1 MTAGTD
7 ELDYQA
13 LFVHAPG
20 LYMVLEPN
28 APRFTILEATNA
40 YLAATLTKRASMVGR
55 GLFEVFPDDP
65 NDPHATGTSNLRAS
79 LERAIAS
86 RAPDTMAV
94 QKYPVQRP
102 ESEGG
107 GFEERFWS
115 VVNTPVLDAR
125 GGVRFV
131 IHRAV
136 DVTDLVLAR
145 RSSEEHVERTRAME
159 LEVLARSQELDAA
172 NNELRGANERLSEL
186 DKAKTVFFSNISH
199 EFRTP
204 LTLMLG
210 PVEDCLADRQ
220 APLPPRARERLELVH
235 HNTLRLLKLVN
246 RLLDFS
252 RIEAG
257 RMTATF
263 APTDLAAFTTEL
275 ASMFQSAAVK
285 AGLTLEIDCPPLT
298 EPALA
303 DRDLW
308 EKIVLNLLSNAF
320 KFTFAGRIA
329 VKLEEQGRELVLRVS
344 DTGTGIPADQLA
356 LIFER
361 FHRVEG
367 ARGRTHEGTG
377 IGLALVQDLV
387 RLHGGTISVE
397 SAVDVGSTFT
407 VTIPRAATA
416 PSSAG
421 PDVGLADPSG
431 ERAIFAAEAHGWVAA
446 PETEARAPASTGR
459 ILFADDNA
467 ELRVYVSGLLAPTY
481 AVEVVADGRQALARA
496 RESRPD
502 LVLSDVMMPELDGFG
517 LLRELR
523 ADPSTRDIPVILLS
537 ARAGEEA
544 AIEGLDAS
552 ADDYLAKPFSAR
564 ELLARVRTHV
574 ELARDRRVWLRDLER
589 ANTELALANKE
600 LEAFSY
606 SVSHDLRAPLRAIDG
621 FSKLLLDRCGDAVD
635 EEGRHYLERVRAG
648 TTRMAALID
657 DLLELS
663 RITRATLRDEPVDL
677 SAMARAIVEELRR
690 RDPQRVVTVEIAP
703 GLSVRGDRRLLAIAL
718 ENLLGNAW
726 KFTGKRA
733 AASVWFGREAAA
745 EGTAFF
751 VRDDGAGFDMAFA
764 GKLFAPFQRLHRAS
778 EFDGT
783 GIGLATVQRVVARH
797 GGRIWARG
805 AVDEGATFYFTI
817 GET

>member
-7 ELDYQA
+7 ELDYRA
-13 LFVHAPG
+13 LFAHAPG
-20 LYMVLEPN
+20 QYMVLAAD
-28 APRFTILEATNA
+28 APTFTILEATNA
-40 YLAATLTKRASMVGR
+40 YLAATLTKRATMLGR

-65 NDPHATGTSNLRAS
+65 NDPNATGTRNLRAS

-107 GFEERFWS
+107 GFEDRFWS
-115 VVNTPVLDAR
+115 VVNTPVLGAR
-125 GGVRFV
+125 GEVRFI

-145 RSSEEHVERTRAME
+145 RSNEENVERTRAME
-159 LEVLARSQELDAA
+159 LEVLARSQELNAA
-172 NNELRGANERLSEL
+172 NDKLRAANERLSEL
-186 DKAKTVFFSNISH
+186 DQAKTVFFSNISH

-210 PVEDCLADRQ
+210 PVEDCLADRE
-220 APLPPRARERLELVH
+220 APLPAPARERLELVH

-263 APTDLAAFTTEL
+263 ARTDVAAFTTEL
-275 ASMFQSAAVK
+275 ASMFQSAATK
-285 AGLTLEIDCPPLT
+285 AGLTLEIDCPPLS
-298 EPALA
+298 EPVLV
-303 DRDLW
+303 DRDMW

-320 KFTFAGRIA
+320 KFTFAGHIA
-329 VKLEEQGRELVLRVS
+329 VKLEERGPELVLRVT

-356 LIFER
+356 LVFER

-377 IGLALVQDLV
+377 IGLALVQELV
-387 RLHGGTISVE
+387 RLHGGAISVE
-397 SAVDVGSTFT
+397 STVGVGSTFT
-407 VTIPRAATA
+407 VSIPRAAPQQGGA
-416 PSSAG
+416 AKAAEPVEPSH
-421 PDVGLADPSG
+421 
-431 ERAIFAAEAHGWVAA
+431 ERRAIFAVEARGWIPTPDVATSA
-446 PETEARAPASTGR
+446 PEGAAR

-467 ELRVYVSGLLAPTY
+467 ELRAYVSGLLAPHY
-481 AVEVVADGRQALARA
+481 AVEVVVNGRQALARA

-523 ADPSTRDIPVILLS
+523 ADASTREIPVILLS

-574 ELARDRRVWLRDLER
+574 ELARGRREWTRELER
-589 ANTELALANKE
+589 ANAELGRTNKE

-621 FSKLLLDRCGDAVD
+621 FSKMLLDRLGAQLD
-635 EEGRHYLERVRAG
+635 EEGRHYLDRVRAG
-648 TTRMAALID
+648 TTRMGALID

-690 RDPQRVVTVEIAP
+690 REPARAVTVEIAP
-703 GLSVRGDRRLLAIAL
+703 GLTVRGDRRLLNVAL

-733 AASVWFGREAAA
+733 DAHLWFGRE
-745 EGTAFF
+745 GDAFF
-751 VRDDGAGFDMAFA
+751 VRDDGAGFDMAYA
-764 GKLFAPFQRLHRAS
+764 DKLFAPFQRLHRAS
-778 EFDGT
+778 EFEGT

-797 GGRIWARG
+797 GGRIWAQG
-805 AVDEGATFYFTI
+805 AEGEGATFSFTI
-817 GET
+817 GETA